1 MNLAYACYAYNL
13 SKLCSDQ
20 VSLEQEKQNCDD
32 WKRKYTEAQESGEES
47 RRKLEE
53 TEKRVHQ
60 LQESLKG

>member
-1 MNLAYACYAYNL
+1 M
-13 SKLCSDQ
+13 CSVQ

-32 WKRKYTEAQESGEES
+32 WKQKYTEAQESGEES

-53 TEKRVHQ
+53 TEKKVVQ